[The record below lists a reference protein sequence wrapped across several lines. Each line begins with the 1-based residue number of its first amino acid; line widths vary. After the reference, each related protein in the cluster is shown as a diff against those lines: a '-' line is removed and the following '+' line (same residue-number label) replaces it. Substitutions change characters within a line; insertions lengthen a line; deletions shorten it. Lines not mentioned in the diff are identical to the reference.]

1 MSWSITFEAQHG
13 DWRAAADAAIAAMAD
28 DPQGDG
34 TGNEVREQV
43 GVAREALSTLVHSG
57 FVGDALVRL
66 RVSLSGHAN
75 PGHSPRDGYANDT
88 ISVSVSQVKPEPAP
102 TA

>member
-1 MSWSITFEAQHG
+1 MSWSITFEAPHG
-13 DWRAAADAAIAAMAD
+13 DWRAAADEAIAAMAD

-57 FVGDALVRL
+57 FVGDASVRV
-66 RVSLSGHAN
+66 RASLSGHAN
-75 PGHSPRDGYANDT
+75 PGHVPQEGHANDT
-88 ISVSVSQVKPEPAP
+88 ISVTVSQVKPEPAL